1 MRRDVTFGNGNAAWF
16 YPGGSV
22 CVVMAHGFGGTRSA
36 RLDAFAE
43 RFQAAG
49 LSALVFDYLGFGASA
64 GEPRQVVD
72 IKAQLAEY
80 RQAIAHAR
88 TLEGVERIVLWGT
101 SFSGGHVMVLA
112 AEDPSIA
119 AAISQGA
126 FADGLATL
134 AGFGPRNAARLTWH
148 GLRDQTRALTG
159 RRPHY
164 IPIVGPPGTVATMNT
179 PDAEPGYKALVDDEW
194 VNESAARVG
203 LRVASYRPGRKAA
216 RIACPWLVVVAE
228 RDTITPPGALL
239 KAAARAP
246 RAEVRRHDC
255 QHFDIYVGE
264 VFERNVADQVTFL
277 EHAVERNRPRGEE
290 RRRARPA
297 SGARRDMRSR

>member
-1 MRRDVTFGNGNAAWF
+1 MRSDVTFG
-16 YPGGSV
+16 PGLAGWHYEGDGP
-22 CVVMAHGFGGTRSA
+22 CVVMAHGFGGTRGA

-49 LSALVFDYLGFGASA
+49 LQALVFDYAGFGDSP

-72 IKAQLAEY
+72 IKAQLDQWRA
-80 RQAIAHAR
+80 AIAFAR
-88 TLEGVERIVLWGT
+88 TLADRLVLWGT

-134 AGFGPRNAARLTWH
+134 GGFDMAANLKLTYH
-148 GLRDQTRALTG
+148 GLRDQLGALAGRA
-159 RRPHY
+159 PHY
-164 IPIVGPPGTVATMNT
+164 IPLVAAPGQTAFMST
-179 PDAEPGYKALVDDEW
+179 PDAEPGYRALVDAAW
-194 VNESAARVG
+194 RNEAAARVA
-203 LRVASYRPGRKAA
+203 LRIATYRPARKAPQI
-216 RIACPWLVVVAE
+216 RCPWLVVIAD
-228 RDTITPPGALL
+228 RDKICPPAALA

-255 QHFDIYVGE
+255 EHFDIYVGDR
-264 VFERNVADQVTFL
+264 FERNVADQVNFL
-277 EHAVERNRPRGEE
+277 TRVL
-290 RRRARPA
+290 
-297 SGARRDMRSR
+297 